1 MSKEFSTAD
10 FSSSR
15 IVASLALV
23 AFMSGLTIVT
33 AYETTLPAI
42 KANKAQTL
50 RESVLKVL
58 PGTATVRRLT
68 WRNETLVAAE
78 TGPDSEEAIFEGV
91 DAVKKVIGYAIP
103 GAGPGF
109 QDTIRL
115 MYGYRPHDGRIIGLQ
130 ILDSRE
136 TPGIGDKIFKDAEFR
151 ANFTNLAVA
160 PTINVVKKG
169 KKSAANEIDAITGAT
184 ISSKAV
190 ARILNNSNELW
201 LSRLPNIK

>member
-1 MSKEFSTAD
+1 MSEEFSTAD

-15 IVASLALV
+15 IIASLVFV

-33 AYETTLPAI
+33 VYDATLPAI
-42 KANKAQTL
+42 KANKAKVL
-50 RESVLKVL
+50 SESVVKVL
-58 PGTATVRRLT
+58 PGTVTVRRLT
-68 WRNETLVAAE
+68 WRNEKLVAAE
-78 TGPDSEEAIFEGV
+78 DGPDGEEAIFEGT
-91 DAVKKVIGYAIP
+91 DIAGKIIGYAIP
-103 GAGPGF
+103 GAGTGF
-109 QDTIRL
+109 QDIIRL

-169 KKSAANEIDAITGAT
+169 KKSAANEMDAITGAT

-190 ARILNNSNELW
+190 ARILNNANALW
-201 LSRLPNIK
+201 LSRLPTIK